1 MSKCSGG
8 CCCPGMSA
16 RCVRARACSKHRV
29 RARLVCVRAC
39 VRACVC
45 VVCTQRNA
53 EQQTFTNQCTCANGI
68 THSHIFS
75 CHNTHVFRYRN
86 TRKRPPTLAR
96 GHVRTRMHAA
106 LHHRIYAETDGW
118 VSRPFNNVYFK
129 IGVGV
134 GVLGCRRMLHG
145 VRMWQDDRYQC
156 TDR

>member
-1 MSKCSGG
+1 
-8 CCCPGMSA
+8 MSA
-16 RCVRARACSKHRV
+16 RCCARARIRNTASVHVWCASV
-29 RARLVCVRAC
+29 RVCVR
-39 VRACVC
+39 
-45 VVCTQRNA
+45 VCTQRNA

-86 TRKRPPTLAR
+86 TRKHPPTLAR
-96 GHVRTRMHAA
+96 GHVHTRMHAA

-129 IGVGV
+129 ISVGV
-134 GVLGCRRMLHG
+134 GVLGCRRVPHG
-145 VRMWQDDRYQC
+145 VRVWHDDRCQC